1 MPRTKL
7 DKPKYPP
14 INQLRAA
21 ILERKFV
28 SRMSWA
34 DLAAGTG
41 ITETTMRHLAASKPP
56 EEWPVDVRAAVCRKL
71 GISIKVAI
79 LDDYGE

>member
-28 SRMSWA
+28 GDFSWEDLGRPAGMTGDAFRM
-34 DLAAGTG
+34 LFN
-41 ITETTMRHLAASKPP
+41 RKPP
-56 EEWPVDVRAAVCRKL
+56 EDCPSEVRNAVCRHL
-71 GISIKVAI
+71 DIRVNISVT
-79 LDDYGE
+79 GE

>member
-14 INQLRAA
+14 INNLRAA

-28 SRMSWA
+28 SGLSWA
-34 DLAAGTG
+34 EIGEAAGMS
-41 ITETTMRHLAASKPP
+41 ESAMQKLAKTKAP
-56 EEWPVDVRAAVCRKL
+56 EEWPLKVRNAVCRL
-71 GISIKVAI
+71 
-79 LDDYGE
+79 LDIRVTITVTGE